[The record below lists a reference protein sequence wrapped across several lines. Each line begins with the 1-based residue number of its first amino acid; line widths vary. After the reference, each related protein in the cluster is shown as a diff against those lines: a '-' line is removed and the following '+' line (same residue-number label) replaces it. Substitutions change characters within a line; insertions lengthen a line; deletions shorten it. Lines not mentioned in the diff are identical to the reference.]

1 MNQHRTLVIASLLS
15 ILLALAHLTEDIVR
29 GFERGGPEMF
39 NGVLI
44 AAVWLYATLAL
55 AEGRVKYGLLLLF
68 SIGAA
73 GVSYI
78 HMRGA
83 GLAGGRIAN
92 SSGIFFWVFTLLSL
106 GALGVFCALLSAR
119 GLWTLRRSRRAAPES
134 PGAIV
139 N

>member
-1 MNQHRTLVIASLLS
+1 MNHHRTLVITSLLS
-15 ILLALAHLTEDIVR
+15 ILLALIHVTEDVVR
-29 GFERGGPEMF
+29 GIERGGPEMF

-44 AAVWLYATLAL
+44 AAMWLYATVGL
-55 AEGRVKYGLLLLF
+55 AEGRIKYGLLLVF

-92 SSGIFFWVFTLLSL
+92 SEGVFFWVLTLLTL
-106 GALGVFCALLSAR
+106 GALGVCSVLLSAR
-119 GLWTLRRSRRAAPES
+119 GLWGWWRNPKQL
-134 PGAIV
+134 
-139 N
+139 